1 MEWILANVKELVGGG
16 VFGFLTAIYRFYE
29 KHKDL
34 AARIALRIE
43 KDNADGKWTNEEKE
57 KHAVDLYFNEVMPR
71 LPLQWKLFLKVVPNF
86 IEKKLV
92 ISLVR
97 KLCKKSHQLKEK

>member
-1 MEWILANVKELVGGG
+1 MEWILSNVKELVGGG
-16 VFGFLTAIYRFYE
+16 VFGVVSAIWRFYE

-34 AARIALRIE
+34 AARIALRVE

-57 KHAVDLYFNEVMPR
+57 KHAVELYFEEVIPR
-71 LPLQWKLFLKVVPNF
+71 LPLQWKLFLKIVPNF

-97 KLCKKSHQLKEK
+97 KLCKKAKKIK

>member
-1 MEWILANVKELVGGG
+1 MEWILANAKELGGG
-16 VFGFLTAIYRFYE
+16 AFSIAMAIFGFYE

-34 AARIALRIE
+34 AAQIALRIE
-43 KDNADGKWTNEEKE
+43 KDNADGKWTNKEKE
-57 KHAVDLYFNEVMPR
+57 NHAVELYFNQVIPR
-71 LPLQWKLFLKVVPNF
+71 LPLQWKLFLKAVPNF

-97 KLCKKSHQLKEK
+97 KLCKKAKKIK

>member
-1 MEWILANVKELVGGG
+1 MDWILANIKELGGG
-16 VFGFLTAIYRFYE
+16 AFGVVLAIYRFYE

-34 AARIALRIE
+34 AAQIALRIE

-57 KHAVDLYFNEVMPR
+57 KHAVDLYFKEVIPR
-71 LPLQWKLFLKVVPNF
+71 LPLQWKLFLKAVPNF

-97 KLCKKSHQLKEK
+97 KLCKKAKTIK